1 MNTSVK
7 ITLAFL
13 IFGIAWICFTDLV
26 SLPLSNQN
34 LKAYYQIQ
42 TSKGILFILLSAIV
56 IYFVSK
62 KYNNSII
69 RVNRDLTETNN
80 QLSKMLEDKVNY
92 QRKIAQAIIN
102 VQEAERKLLGEEL
115 HDNIT
120 QILATTKLY
129 LGLAMEKPVMN
140 EELIKKSSNNIVE
153 VITELRNLS
162 KSLTPPSLED
172 LGLIPSLEDLAHTF
186 SQSKKI
192 NVDLQN
198 TGFTEKWVNK
208 EKKTVL
214 YRIIQEQL
222 NNTVRYTNANYVT
235 ITLKNDENRIYLTIW
250 NDGKFRDAKYASSNI
265 GLENIRN
272 RTELF
277 NGFMDLNYSTEDGST
292 LTVEI

>member
-13 IFGIAWICFTDLV
+13 IFGIAWICLTDLL
-26 SLPLSNQN
+26 SLSASHHD
-34 LKAYYQIQ
+34 LKIFYEFQ
-42 TSKGILFILLSAIV
+42 TFKGILFVLLSAVLIYIV
-56 IYFVSK
+56 SSK
-62 KYNNSII
+62 FNKGII
-69 RVNRDLTETNN
+69 RGNQDLTETNN

-129 LGLAMEKPVMN
+129 LGLAIEKPAMN
-140 EELIKKSSNNIVE
+140 EELIKKSSHNIVE

-172 LGLIPSLEDLAHTF
+172 LGLIPSIEDLAYMF
-186 SQSKKI
+186 SQSKKVNI
-192 NVDLQN
+192 DFSAADFNEQ
-198 TGFTEKWVNK
+198 WVSK

-222 NNTVRYTNANYVT
+222 NNIARYTNAQYVT
-235 ITLKNDENRIYLTIW
+235 IALSNTENRINLTVW
-250 NDGKFRDAKYASSNI
+250 SDGKFKDTKYASSNM

-277 NGFMDLNYSTEDGST
+277 NGSTELDYSSDDGVT
-292 LTVEI
+292 LKVEI

>member
-26 SLPLSNQN
+26 TLSVSNQN
-34 LKAYYQIQ
+34 LKAYHEIQ
-42 TSKGILFILLSAIV
+42 TVKGILFILLSAVLIF
-56 IYFVSK
+56 FVSK
-62 KYNNSII
+62 KYNNSI
-69 RVNRDLTETNN
+69 VQGNKDLTETNN
-80 QLSKMLEDKVNY
+80 QLSKMLEEKVNY

-129 LGLAMEKPVMN
+129 LGLAMEKPAMN

-192 NVDLQN
+192 NIDLQSA
-198 TGFTEKWVNK
+198 GFTEKWVNK

-222 NNTVRYTNANYVT
+222 NNTVRYTNAKYVT
-235 ITLKNDENRIYLTIW
+235 ITLKNDENRIYLLLW
-250 NDGKFRDAKYASSNI
+250 NDGKFRDEKYASNNN
-265 GLENIRN
+265 GFENIRN

-277 NGFMDLNYSTEDGST
+277 NGFMDINYSTEDGST